1 MKNNIQKLLLY
12 LLLPIIVF
20 LSLNK
25 HSKDKEKSYH
35 DVIWA
40 DAAGYYVYNTIWHI
54 YGHDVASYPD
64 SIDVKTGNGFY
75 INTAKQKI
83 ETKYYSGTALL
94 QTPFFY
100 ISHLLAKPLGFE
112 ANGFSKIYAYGLY
125 FAGIVYAYLGLFF
138 LYHFLKK
145 QLSPTISF
153 LSVLLLFA
161 STNLFYYSIDAP
173 GMSHV
178 YSFFVFS
185 LIIYL
190 TPQFIERNS
199 TATSIFYLVLLMLAV
214 LIRPTNLLIALFP
227 FIYNLNSYKELP
239 TRIQQLIKPG
249 KDYLIGLLAAFVIA
263 IPQLLYW
270 KSISGNLLNDAYK
283 NETFSNWN
291 SPKLLEVWFST
302 NNGLFTYTPI
312 VFLFLIGIYV
322 LQKKYKTMAFTI
334 LFTFL
339 ILSYVLA
346 SWWNWWFGCSF
357 GARSF
362 VEYYALLIIP
372 FAYLLKAASEKKA
385 LLIIFALLI
394 GFSCYINLSIE
405 YYYDGC
411 FYGGTWD
418 FTSFFKLI

>member
-1 MKNNIQKLLLY
+1 MKNNIPKLVLY

-40 DAAGYYVYNTIWHI
+40 DAAGYYVYNAIWHI
-54 YGHDVASYPD
+54 YGHDIASYPD
-64 SIDVKTGNGFY
+64 SIDVKTGNGFF
-75 INTAKQKI
+75 INTTSKKI
-83 ETKYYSGTALL
+83 ETKYYSGTAIL

-100 ISHLLAKPLGFE
+100 VAHVLAKPLGFE
-112 ANGFSKIYAYGLY
+112 PNGFSKIYTYGLY
-125 FAGIVYAYLGLFF
+125 FAGIIYSYLGLFF
-138 LYHFLKK
+138 LYHFLKRHV
-145 QLSPTISF
+145 SGTISI
-153 LSVLLLFA
+153 LSVILLFT
-161 STNLFYYSIDAP
+161 STNLYYYSIDAP

-190 TPQFIERNS
+190 TPRFIER
-199 TATSIFYLVLLMLAV
+199 TSIITSILYLVLLMLAI
-214 LIRPTNLLIALFP
+214 LIRPTNLFIGIFP
-227 FIYNLNSYKELP
+227 FVYNLNSFNEITK
-239 TRIQQLIKPG
+239 RIQQLIKP
-249 KDYLIGLLAAFVIA
+249 KVDYLVGVIASLAIA
-263 IPQLLYW
+263 IPQILYW
-270 KSISGNLLNDAYK
+270 KSTSGNLLSDAYK

-322 LQKKYKTMAFTI
+322 LKKKHKTMAIGI

-339 ILSYVLA
+339 AISYAFA

-372 FAYLLKAASEKKA
+372 FAYLLKSASENKGQ
-385 LLIIFALLI
+385 LIILALLI
-394 GFSCYINLSIE
+394 GFSCYLNLSIE

-411 FYGGTWD
+411 FYGETWD

>member
-1 MKNNIQKLLLY
+1 VKNNIPKLVLY

-40 DAAGYYVYNTIWHI
+40 DAAGYYVYNAIWHI
-54 YGHDVASYPD
+54 YDHDIASYPD
-64 SIDVKTGNGFY
+64 SIDIKTGNGFL
-75 INTAKQKI
+75 INTSTQKI

-100 ISHLLAKPLGFE
+100 IAHILAKPLGYE

-138 LYHFLKK
+138 LYQFLKRRVTE
-145 QLSPTISF
+145 TIS
-153 LSVLLLFA
+153 LLTVILLFA
-161 STNLFYYSIDAP
+161 CTNLFYYSIDAP

-190 TPQFIERNS
+190 TPKFLERAS
-199 TATSIFYLVLLMLAV
+199 VFTSILYLSLIMLAV
-214 LIRPTNLLIALFP
+214 LIRPTNLFICIFP
-227 FIYNLNSYKELP
+227 IVYNLNSFKEIP
-239 TRIQQLIKPG
+239 ARIQQLIKP
-249 KDYLIGLLAAFVIA
+249 KLDYLLGGIAAIAMA
-263 IPQLLYW
+263 IPQFLYW

-312 VFLFLIGIYV
+312 AILFLLG
-322 LQKKYKTMAFTI
+322 LFFLKKKHKTMALGI
-334 LFTFL
+334 LVTFL
-339 ILSYVLA
+339 VISYVCA

-362 VEYYALLIIP
+362 VEYYALLILP
-372 FAYLLKAASEKKA
+372 FAYLLKSANDKKG
-385 LLIIFALLI
+385 LLIFLVVFI
-394 GFSCYINLSIE
+394 GFSCYLNLSIE

-411 FYGGTWD
+411 FYGETWD

>member
-1 MKNNIQKLLLY
+1 MKNNIQKLFLY

-40 DAAGYYVYNTIWHI
+40 DAAGYYVYNAIWHI

-64 SIDVKTGNGFY
+64 SIDVKTGNGFF
-75 INTAKQKI
+75 INTSNKKI
-83 ETKYYSGTALL
+83 ETKYYSGTAIL

-125 FAGIVYAYLGLFF
+125 FAGIIYVYLGLFF
-138 LYHFLKK
+138 LFHFLKRHV
-145 QLSPTISF
+145 SETISIIA
-153 LSVLLLFA
+153 VIIVFA
-161 STNLFYYSIDAP
+161 CTNLFYYSIDAP

-190 TPQFIERNS
+190 TPKFIERTS
-199 TATSIFYLVLLMLAV
+199 AFTSILYIALLMLAI
-214 LIRPTNLLIALFP
+214 LIRPTNLFIGIFP
-227 FIYNLNSYKELP
+227 FVYNLNSFNEFP
-239 TRIQQLIKPG
+239 TRIKQLIKPR
-249 KDYLIGLLAAFVIA
+249 KDYLIAFLAAFAIA

-270 KSISGNLLNDAYK
+270 KSISGNILNDAYK

-291 SPKLLEVWFST
+291 SPKILEVWFST

-312 VFLFLIGIYV
+312 VILFLIGIYE
-322 LQKKYKTMAFTI
+322 LQKRHKALAIAI
-334 LFTFL
+334 LLTFL
-339 ILSYVLA
+339 ALSYIFA

-372 FAYLLKAASEKKA
+372 FAYLLKSASENKG
-385 LLIIFALLI
+385 LLIFLALFI
-394 GFSCYINLSIE
+394 SFSCYLNLSIE

-418 FTSFFKLI
+418 FKNFFKLI